1 MKSPVVKRSIVIAGH
16 KTSVSLED
24 AFWKG
29 LKEIA
34 TGKEVTLSDL
44 VASID
49 TDRRHGNLSSAIR
62 LFVSTTIVCIAPT
75 ITACIAIPEIYRVR
89 ASSTQFCVP
98 TDAAGRPTFRGL
110 GAGLMSVGAG
120 NGGAGLTFGAGRAA
134 GSCGPSSIAR
144 NRFV

>member
-34 TGKEVTLSDL
+34 SARHMTLSDL

-49 TDRRHGNLSSAIR
+49 GGRRQGNLSSAIR
-62 LFVSTTIVCIAPT
+62 LFVLDH
-75 ITACIAIPEIYRVR
+75 YRSQ
-89 ASSTQFCVP
+89 A
-98 TDAAGRPTFRGL
+98 
-110 GAGLMSVGAG
+110 AG
-120 NGGAGLTFGAGRAA
+120 NGPREP
-134 GSCGPSSIAR
+134 GPAVTPPPHSPLR
-144 NRFV
+144 TE

>member
-34 TGKEVTLSDL
+34 SGRDATLSEL

-49 TDRRHGNLSSAIR
+49 ADRQHGNLSSALR
-62 LFVSTTIVCIAPT
+62 LFVLDFYRNQLSE
-75 ITACIAIPEIYRVR
+75 EIGLQATPHQNLVAVR
-89 ASSTQFCVP
+89 AVS
-98 TDAAGRPTFRGL
+98 A
-110 GAGLMSVGAG
+110 
-120 NGGAGLTFGAGRAA
+120 
-134 GSCGPSSIAR
+134 
-144 NRFV
+144 